1 MSTQNYAPVK
11 NETVS
16 IGDWIVTF
24 ILTGI
29 PLVGFIMLIV
39 WAFGSD
45 APQSKK
51 NWARA
56 TLILQVIV
64 TVLVILFYVFIFA
77 AFAASGGYEDLIE
90 SFS

>member
-1 MSTQNYAPVK
+1 MTTQNYAPVK

-16 IGDWIVTF
+16 IGDWIITF
-24 ILTGI
+24 ILSGL

-56 TLILQVIV
+56 NLIIMLVGIVIMI
-64 TVLVILFYVFIFA
+64 ILYATIFA
-77 AFAASGGYEDLIE
+77 ALISSGALDDFADALR
-90 SFS
+90 

>member
-39 WAFGSD
+39 
-45 APQSKK
+45 
-51 NWARA
+51 
-56 TLILQVIV
+56 
-64 TVLVILFYVFIFA
+64 
-77 AFAASGGYEDLIE
+77 
-90 SFS
+90 

>member
-1 MSTQNYAPVK
+1 MSAQNYTPVR

-16 IGDWIVTF
+16 IGDWIISY
-24 ILTGI
+24 ILMGI

-56 TLILQVIV
+56 NLIIMVVSIV
-64 TVLVILFYVFIFA
+64 LMIILYATIFA
-77 AFAASGGYEDLIE
+77 AMISSGAMDDLMDA
-90 SFS
+90 FN

>member
-1 MSTQNYAPVK
+1 MTTQNYAPVK

-16 IGDWIVTF
+16 IGDWIITF
-24 ILTGI
+24 ILSGL

-56 TLILQVIV
+56 TLIIWLISVVIMIILWV
-64 TVLVILFYVFIFA
+64 TVFA
-77 AFAASGGYEDLIE
+77 ALISSGAFEDMADALR
-90 SFS
+90 